1 MSGGGKLTQ
10 TTLKNIVMLS
20 KNVEKTSQ
28 FFSEILGLKLIHQ
41 TKNLA
46 ELKDHK
52 DFRLIIKNA
61 PK

>member
-1 MSGGGKLTQ
+1 
-10 TTLKNIVMLS
+10 MLS

-41 TKNLA
+41 TKTLA
-46 ELKDHK
+46 ELKDQK
-52 DFRLIIKNA
+52 DFRLIIKHA

>member
-28 FFSEILGLKLIHQ
+28 FFSEILGLKLIH
-41 TKNLA
+41 
-46 ELKDHK
+46 
-52 DFRLIIKNA
+52 
-61 PK
+61 